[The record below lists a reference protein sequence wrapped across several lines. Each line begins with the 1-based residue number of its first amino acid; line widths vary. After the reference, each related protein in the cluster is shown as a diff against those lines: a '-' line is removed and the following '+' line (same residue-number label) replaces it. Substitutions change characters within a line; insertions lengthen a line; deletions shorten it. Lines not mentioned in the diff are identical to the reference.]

1 MSLNLQPSGPN
12 QSGVCVL
19 VVSLSSPSS
28 TWEGGG
34 VLVPA
39 ERLRGLC
46 HFVLYVPGGGTQTVY
61 SFLTAF
67 ALFLQSLTS
76 LVIA

>member
-19 VVSLSSPSS
+19 VVSLSPSS
-28 TWEGGG
+28 AWEWGG

-39 ERLRGLC
+39 ELRRGLC
-46 HFVLYVPGGGTQTVY
+46 HFVLYVPGGGTWTVY
-61 SFLTAF
+61 CFLTAF